1 MKFALTTHSLYVV
14 PEFPQAVP
22 ELRHVVGDGVVVH
35 EGAREVAAALA
46 RVQGV
51 HDDVAVTAHNQLTHP
66 IHLIHNF

>member
-22 ELRHVVGDGVVVH
+22 QLRHVVCDGVVVH

-51 HDDVAVTAHNQLTHP
+51 HDDVAVTRHNKLCM
-66 IHLIHNF
+66 